1 MNQRHPCASTL
12 LIAAGILCVL
22 GNNVHPQQP
31 TLSPRDSTVFTTN
44 GRRVVVEYGKPSIK
58 GRPIMGDYVPYNKVW
73 RTGSGKATTLE
84 SNADLRLGDM
94 EIPRGSYSLYTLP
107 SPAGWKLIVNKQT
120 GQWGT
125 VYHPDLDYGRVALHQ
140 RTLEKSIEELSIRLE
155 KTNAKS
161 GVLRIEWEKT
171 SLWLPFEI
179 LEDSFLASPRDS
191 VEIRIEGERIAVDY
205 GRPFRRGRKIIGGVV
220 PYNEVWRTGAND
232 ATVLTTEADL
242 VLEGAEIPRGAYS
255 LFSLPTP
262 KQWLLIINKQTGQ
275 SGLQYNRALDLTRVP
290 LKMERLKKPVEQFT
304 ICLEPHGSDGAVLRL
319 MWEYTM
325 LSATFRIK
333 PASPGE

>member
-1 MNQRHPCASTL
+1 MSLIRRHAFL
-12 LIAAGILCVL
+12 VLIAAGIGCLPGASL
-22 GNNVHPQQP
+22 IAQQP
-31 TLSPRDSTVFTTN
+31 TLSPRDSTVFVSN
-44 GRRVVVEYGKPSIK
+44 GRRVVIEYGKPSVK
-58 GRPIMGDYVPYNKVW
+58 GVPIIGDYVPYNKVW

-84 SNADLRLGDM
+84 SNSDLRLGDM

-107 SPAGWKLIVNKQT
+107 SAAGWKLIVNKQT

-125 VYHPDLDYGRVALHQ
+125 AYHSDLDYGRVALRR
-140 RTLEKSIEELSIRLE
+140 RTLEKPIDELSIKLE
-155 KTNAKS
+155 KSSPKS
-161 GVLRIEWEKT
+161 GVLRIEWERT
-171 SLWLPFEI
+171 ALWLPFEI

-191 VEIRIEGERIAVDY
+191 VDLRVEGKRITVNY

-242 VLEGAEIPRGAYS
+242 VLEGSDIPRGAYS

-262 KQWLLIINKQTGQ
+262 KQWLLIVNKQTGQ

-304 ICLEPHGSDGAVLRL
+304 ILLEPSGKDGGVIRL
-319 MWEYTM
+319 MWEYTA

-333 PASPGE
+333 SAQPGG